1 MKFEVGSYYRRRPYG
16 KDDERYYIYRVVEV
30 TDAYLVIRVIV
41 PPKNHSYEKDWEF
54 HSYKDVHQ
62 GDERVEDW
70 KAVLLSLGD

>member
-16 KDDERYYIYRVVEV
+16 KDDERYYIYRVLRV

-41 PPKNHSYEKDWEF
+41 PLKNRLYKKEQF
-54 HSYKDVHQ
+54 HTYKDVHQ